1 MADSQ
6 INPRTRAFI
15 DEYGLRERILFASD
29 RDSQLIKRFAILL
42 EDPEPMEV
50 GVPHP
55 TTYLIDREGIV
66 RFRDVRTDYQIWLA
80 PETIVAELAKIP

>member
-15 DEYGLRERILFASD
+15 DEYGLRDRVLFASD
-29 RDSQLIKRFAILL
+29 EDSQLIKRFAILK
-42 EDPEPMEV
+42 EDPEPMEE

-55 TTYLIDREGIV
+55 TTYLIDREGVV
-66 RFRDVRTDYQIWLA
+66 RFRDVRTDFHIWLA
-80 PETIVAELAKIP
+80 PETITAALANIP